1 MTSTTDAIEEETFP
15 GYKPEQFYPVHIG
28 EVIKSPRTNY
38 KIIGKL
44 GYERKSTVDNTYY
57 TIKVNTKHLNGGNRE
72 AAIYEH
78 VEALGS
84 QHIGVEHVRKLHEA
98 FELSSPDGQHYC
110 LVHPPMGTSIDEY
123 QETFPGAQYPNPILK
138 PLLCCLFKALDLLHS
153 EAGAIHSD
161 IQAQNI
167 LLTLDS
173 PSSVLNFAA
182 AEKAHPTPRKAIN
195 ESRSIY
201 TSRPLPDSFPPGP
214 PVLCDF
220 GHAVKGP
227 PGAKHSGV
235 IQPLTYRAPEVILGL
250 AWGAEADIWNLGA
263 LTWKLA

>member
-1 MTSTTDAIEEETFP
+1 M
-15 GYKPEQFYPVHIG
+15 
-28 EVIKSPRTNY
+28 
-38 KIIGKL
+38 
-44 GYERKSTVDNTYY
+44 
-57 TIKVNTKHLNGGNRE
+57 
-72 AAIYEH
+72 
-78 VEALGS
+78 EALGS
-84 QHIGVEHVRKLHEA
+84 QHIGVGHVRRLHEA
-98 FELSSPDGQHYC
+98 FELSGPDGQHYC
-110 LVHPPMGTSIDEY
+110 LVHPPMGISIDEY
-123 QETFPGAQYPNPILK
+123 QETFPDAQYPNPILK

-153 EAGAIHSD
+153 EAGVIHTGTPNLQRPTPTHNHKITTYIYRPSNTLAD

-167 LLTLDS
+167 LLALDS

-182 AEKAHPTPRKAIN
+182 AEKAHPSLRKAIN

-201 TSRPLPDSFPPGP
+201 TSRPLPDSFPPGH

-263 LTWKLA
+263 LVRRPGVTQVSDAANVVTDVAARVWVPSLHWHY